1 MNEALE
7 RAVKII
13 IEVADPDSI
22 ILFGS
27 RSRGDEGKQSDFDV
41 CVLKKGFV
49 QKRKL
54 AQRIYRSLYGIGT
67 PVDIIVE
74 TPDKLEELKKN
85 PYMIYKE
92 IAEQGKIIYEKSAT
106 G

>member
-27 RSRGDEGKQSDFDV
+27 RSRGDEGNQSDFDV
-41 CVLKKGFV
+41 CVLKKGIV
-49 QKRKL
+49 HKRKL
-54 AQRIYRSLYGIGT
+54 AQRIYRSLYGIGA

-74 TPDKLEELKKN
+74 TPEKLEELKNN
-85 PYMIYKE
+85 PYMIYKN
-92 IAEQGKIIYEKSAT
+92 IAEQGNIIYEKSAT

>member
-41 CVLKKGFV
+41 CVLKRGVV

-54 AQRIYRSLYGIGT
+54 AQLLYRSLYGIGV

-74 TPDKLEELKKN
+74 TPEKLEELKKN
-85 PYMIYKE
+85 PYMIYKN
-92 IAEQGKIIYEKSAT
+92 IVEQGNIIYEKSAT